1 VRTFLT
7 VLAGI
12 IAGCLAFLAMS
23 ISLAWW
29 TAGTAGN
36 LASTVVSTLDASGGA
51 QALGSALV
59 DQALASA
66 PEAERAA
73 LQQRSAELS
82 VVAGEALSAA
92 REPLTKVI
100 SAAFSAIADGVRVV
114 VDLGPVLRPVLAALH
129 KVDAG
134 IPATLDGSANIELD
148 GSALGALSTLITL
161 LGLWWVA
168 VLLAIAL
175 LVATAFASKHRGW
188 RRLRPAGIALAVPAL
203 LVVLISLVTMAAP
216 TDQGSAD
223 VALAFIDAALTVVR
237 TKGIVIS
244 LVAGLIAAALIGLS
258 FIRRSQP
265 GEAGPAIESAS
276 GSAPATG

>member
-1 VRTFLT
+1 MRTFLT
-7 VLAGI
+7 VVVGI
-12 IAGCLAFLAMS
+12 VAGCLAFLAMS

-29 TAGTAGN
+29 TAGTADN
-36 LASTVVSTLDASGGA
+36 LASTVVSTLDTSGGA
-51 QALGSALV
+51 KALGSALV

-100 SAAFSAIADGVRVV
+100 SAAFTAIADGVRVV
-114 VDLGPVLRPVLAALH
+114 VDLGPVLRPVLAAMH
-129 KVDAG
+129 KVDAA
-134 IPATLDGSANIELD
+134 IPATLEGPANIDLD

-161 LGLWWVA
+161 LGLWWVVVILA
-168 VLLAIAL
+168 VAL

-188 RRLRPAGIALAVPAL
+188 RKLRPPGIALAVPTL
-203 LVVLISLVTMAAP
+203 LVVLISLATMAAP

-237 TKGIVIS
+237 TKGIAIS